1 MNSKIRLLTIL
12 FVASTL
18 FFVGCTKKEKPV
30 ETPDTTKVVTDT
42 TKEVV
47 DTTALKDTA
56 KVDSTE
62 AKKEISVVGTW
73 QGKVAN
79 YTSTLRIT
87 NQNGNN
93 FSGTIVVNY
102 RNVATHSVI
111 GSVNPE
117 TGAFSMSDNDQTR
130 SAGNYNGSVAPNGR
144 SISGSFTEKRAGGIT
159 VTFSFSK

>member
-47 DTTALKDTA
+47 DTTALKDTS

-62 AKKEISVVGTW
+62 AKKKF
-73 QGKVAN
+73 Q
-79 YTSTLRIT
+79 LL
-87 NQNGNN
+87 
-93 FSGTIVVNY
+93 
-102 RNVATHSVI
+102 
-111 GSVNPE
+111 
-117 TGAFSMSDNDQTR
+117 
-130 SAGNYNGSVAPNGR
+130 APGR
-144 SISGSFTEKRAGGIT
+144 AKLPIIPPL
-159 VTFSFSK
+159 

>member
-1 MNSKIRLLTIL
+1 MNSKIKLLAVLLVT
-12 FVASTL
+12 SSL

-30 ETPDTTKVVTDT
+30 ETPDTTKVVADT
-42 TKEVV
+42 TKQVA
-47 DTTALKDTA
+47 DTTNMKDTS

-62 AKKEISVVGTW
+62 AKKEVSILGTW
-73 QGKVAN
+73 QGKIAN

-93 FSGTIVVNY
+93 FSGTVVVNY
-102 RNVATHSVI
+102 RNVATHSVV
-111 GSVNPE
+111 GSINPE

-130 SAGNYNGSVAPNGR
+130 SAGNYQGSISANGR

-159 VTFSFSK
+159 VTFNFNK